1 MTHAKPLA
9 QYMQE
14 VAQRV
19 EMELDRLLP
28 SGQTQPGIIHEA
40 MRYSACNGGKRL
52 RAMLTLEAA
61 GLLHGNGEAALPLAA
76 AIEMIHAYSLIHDDL
91 PCMDDDDYRRGK
103 PTNHKVF
110 GEGIAVLA
118 GDALLTQAFV
128 VIGRLPELTGISAAL
143 TVQVLA
149 EVATA
154 IGSTGLVGGQ
164 VADLQAEGADPG
176 DNAFAMLQYIHTH
189 KTGALF
195 RCSLRTGGLLGGL
208 TPAQLVAV
216 DEYAEQFGL
225 AFQITDDVLDQIGSA
240 EALGKAVGSDDRSR
254 KLTYPRIFGLARSQ
268 QMAREAV
275 EKAQTALEP
284 FGSHAARLIE
294 LAQFIVER
302 DH

>member
-1 MTHAKPLA
+1 MIHTKTLA

-14 VAQRV
+14 TAQRV
-19 EMELDRLLP
+19 EQELDHLLP
-28 SGQTQPGIIHEA
+28 SNETQPGIIHEA

-52 RAMLTLEAA
+52 RAMLTMEAA
-61 GLLHGNGEAALPLAA
+61 GLLNGDDEVALPLAA

-103 PTNHKVF
+103 LTNHKVF
-110 GEGIAVLA
+110 GEGMAVLA

-128 VIGRLPELTGISAAL
+128 VIARLPELSGVSAAL

-154 IGSTGLVGGQ
+154 SSSIGLVGGQ
-164 VADLQAEGADPG
+164 VADLQAEGTDPG
-176 DNAFAMLQYIHTH
+176 DNALAMLQYIHTH

-195 RCSLRTGGLLGGL
+195 RCSLRGGALLGGL
-208 TPAQLVAV
+208 TGPQLDAV
-216 DEYAEQFGL
+216 QEYAEQFGL

-240 EALGKAVGSDDRSR
+240 ETLGKAVGSDDRSR
-254 KLTYPRIFGLARSQ
+254 KLTYPRIFGLERSQ
-268 QMAREAV
+268 QMAQEAV
-275 EKAQTALEP
+275 QKAQDALRP
-284 FGSHAARLIE
+284 FGPRAARLIE